1 MRLKTSLN
9 FRGYPN
15 KNEIVYYDGEERVIE
30 VNEFEK
36 LWSLLKILENP
47 MGDVRKNINE
57 WKNKNEMDDEELQN
71 IIQFINE
78 NQLLYD
84 KRCEEDKEE
93 QLFNFRNFNYFST
106 HDPSLHADAIVQK
119 MKKIKVVVIGAG
131 TIGATLCMTLSKLGV
146 GEIIIIDFDKVQTKN
161 IRAQTIF
168 QTEDINKQKVDV
180 IQEKLKKMDPYV
192 KIQVFNM
199 KIETLNDLSQLNLKE
214 INYIFGCFD
223 ESTFQLHKDIMDYC
237 DDKRI
242 KYFLMGYHNDFVK
255 VLHLSNSNNGT
266 SILEDSFRNYHTEYV
281 IRENRGTI
289 IQSLAVS
296 LISSRIIFADITND
310 NHAIKKGYSFDFLK
324 FHSSANHEA
333 IPFEPFI
340 QSLQKNMPFHQE
352 KLKRKIKEISTIVH
366 AERPSL
372 PKVTEIDIL
381 SMHQV
386 FDILLHMDQLSNL
399 QLEEGYNDFVKL
411 MHDIEEQDR
420 NEEEYER
427 YLQIIRNIKISHEDE
442 TYTISEIFEMMRDAK
457 DYEEKKV
464 MQRSVYEVL
473 RNNGN
478 EILQFFTKSKQSYLS
493 LEVPDYY
500 MEVFG
505 VKKETLRTFEEKLQE
520 KFHALITKTLS
531 IIFPNLSGAVIAD
544 FLAYNEE
551 ERSTISI
558 DEAKEIILMSLDKYG
573 QDRWINHIEKMFQY
587 DFVQV
592 YNEIEVN
599 KTYYFP
605 NTKESR
611 ILFNYHDDVD
621 SLFILCH
628 ELGHAYFNQ
637 SYGHTFFDDSTQLL
651 NEIMAYYFEITCVQ
665 AILRNEG
672 ISLEIKQ
679 EIASQYVKRIHQVV
693 LSTYG
698 VHLLETSLIKHV
710 QDYGELSIEDFLR
723 IREEYDQHLFFEG
736 IQFKNEKY
744 SYLNPLLKTS
754 FIFEFGDHVLPPI
767 AYLLA
772 VSLCHEQV
780 EYPVPIDIQMQEAIL
795 SGIYRTEEFLA
806 YMSKRTSQGEL
817 MNQAIEDLMQM
828 LCTLQSFMSEDVV
841 QSS

>member
-15 KNEIVYYDGEERVIE
+15 KNEIVYYDGEERIIE

-36 LWSLLKILENP
+36 LWSLLKILGNP
-47 MGDVRKNINE
+47 MGDVRENIHE
-57 WKNKNEMDDEELQN
+57 WKNKNEMDDEELKKV
-71 IIQFINE
+71 IQFINE
-78 NQLLYD
+78 NHLLYD
-84 KRCEEDKEE
+84 KRCEEDTEE
-93 QLFNFRNFNYFST
+93 QLFNVRNFNYFST
-106 HDPSLHADAIVQK
+106 HDPTLHADTIVQK
-119 MKKIKVVVIGAG
+119 MKKIKTVVIGAG

-146 GEIIIIDFDKVQTKN
+146 GEIIIIDFDTVQTKN

-168 QTEDINKQKVDV
+168 QTEDINKKKVDV

-199 KIETLNDLSQLNLKE
+199 KIETLDDLSQLDLKE

-223 ESTFQLHKDIMDYC
+223 ESTLQLQKDIMEYC
-237 DDKRI
+237 DKEGI
-242 KYFLMGYHNDFVK
+242 KYLLMGYHNDFVK

-296 LISSRIIFADITND
+296 LICSRIIFADITND
-310 NHAIKKGYSFDFLK
+310 HNAIKSGYSFDFVK
-324 FHSSANHEA
+324 FNSSANHEA
-333 IPFEPFI
+333 IHFEPFI
-340 QSLQKNMPFHQE
+340 QSLQKNLPLHQE
-352 KLKRKIKEISTIVH
+352 KLKRKINGISTIVH
-366 AERPSL
+366 AERPRL
-372 PKVTEIDIL
+372 PKAIEIDIL
-381 SMHQV
+381 CMHQV
-386 FDILLHMDQLSNL
+386 FDILLHLDQLSNL
-399 QLEEGYNDFVKL
+399 QLEEGYNDFVKIMDDL
-411 MHDIEEQDR
+411 EEQDR
-420 NEEEYER
+420 DEEEYER
-427 YLQIIRNIKISHEDE
+427 YLQMIRSIKIVYEGE
-442 TYTISEIFEMMRDAK
+442 THTIAEIFEMMRDTK

-464 MQRSVYEVL
+464 MQRSIYEVL
-473 RNNGN
+473 RSKGN

-500 MEVFG
+500 REVFG
-505 VKKETLRTFEEKLQE
+505 IQKETLHMFEEKLQE

-531 IIFPNLSGAVIAD
+531 LIFQKSSGEVSAD

-558 DEAKEIILMSLDKYG
+558 DEAKEIILTSLDKYG
-573 QDRWINHIEKMFQY
+573 QDRWIHHIERMFQ
-587 DFVQV
+587 DNFVQV

-611 ILFNYHDDVD
+611 ILCNYHDDVD

-679 EIASQYVKRIHQVV
+679 EIAKQYVKRIHQVV

-698 VHLLETSLIKHV
+698 VHLFETSLIKHV
-710 QDYGELSIEDFLR
+710 KDYGEISVDDFLR
-723 IREEYDQHLFFEG
+723 VREEYNQHPFFEG
-736 IQFKNEKY
+736 IQFKNETY

-772 VSLCHEQV
+772 IGLCHEQV
-780 EYPVPIDIQMQEAIL
+780 ECHIPKDIQIQEAIL
-795 SGIYRTEEFLA
+795 NERYHTEEFLD
-806 YMSKRTSQGEL
+806 YMTKRESHGEL
-817 MNQAIEDLMQM
+817 MNQAIEGLLQM
-828 LCTLQSFMSEDVV
+828 LCTLQSFMLEDVI

>member
-15 KNEIVYYDGEERVIE
+15 KNEIVYYDGEERIIE

-47 MGDVRKNINE
+47 IGDIREDIHE
-57 WKNKNEMDDEELQN
+57 WKNKNGMDDEELQN

-78 NQLLYD
+78 NRLLYE
-84 KRCEEDKEE
+84 KRCDEDKEE
-93 QLFNFRNFNYFST
+93 QLFNRRNFNYFST
-106 HDPSLHADAIVQK
+106 HDSTLHADTIVQK
-119 MKKIKVVVIGAG
+119 MKKIKAVVIGAG

-146 GEIIIIDFDKVQTKN
+146 GEIIVIDFDTVHPKN

-168 QTEDINKQKVDV
+168 QTEDINKKKIHV
-180 IQEKLKKMDPYV
+180 IQEKLGKMDPYI
-192 KIQVFNM
+192 KIQVFDM
-199 KIETLNDLSQLNLKE
+199 KIETLKDLLQLNLNE
-214 INYIFGCFD
+214 ISYIFGCFD
-223 ESTFQLHKDIMDYC
+223 DSSLQLQKDIMDYC
-237 DDKRI
+237 DEEKI

-255 VLHLSNSNNGT
+255 VLHVSNSNNGAL
-266 SILEDSFRNYHTEYV
+266 ILEDSFQNYYTEYV

-296 LISSRIIFADITND
+296 LIISRIIFGDIIND
-310 NHAIKKGYSFDFLK
+310 EHMQQNGYSFDFIK
-324 FHSSANHEA
+324 FRTSANHES
-333 IPFEPFI
+333 IPWEPFT
-340 QSLQKNMPFHQE
+340 QSLQKIMPLHQE
-352 KLKRKIKEISTIVH
+352 KLKRKIEEISNIAYVKGTI
-366 AERPSL
+366 L
-372 PKVTEIDIL
+372 PKVIEIDIL

-386 FDILLHMDQLSNL
+386 FDILLHMDQLSIL
-399 QLEEGYNDFVKL
+399 QLEEEYNEFVKL
-411 MHDIEEQDR
+411 MHDIEEQDG

-427 YLQIIRNIKISHEDE
+427 YLQIIRNMKIVYQGE
-442 TYTISEIFEMMRDAK
+442 TYAISEIFEMMRDAK
-457 DYEEKKV
+457 DYEEKKS

-473 RNNGN
+473 QSNGD
-478 EILQFFTKSKQSYLS
+478 EILQFFTNSKKSYLS
-493 LEVPDYY
+493 LETSDYY

-505 VKKETLRTFEEKLQE
+505 VREGTLHTFEEKLQ
-520 KFHALITKTLS
+520 KRFHALITKSLS
-531 IIFPNLSGAVIAD
+531 LIFPNSSGEISAD

-551 ERSTISI
+551 ERSTILI
-558 DEAKEIILMSLDKYG
+558 DEAKEIILTSLEKYG

-637 SYGHTFFDDSTQLL
+637 SYSHTFFDDSTQLV
-651 NEIMAYYFEITCVQ
+651 NEIMAYYFEIICVQ
-665 AILRNEG
+665 AMFQNED
-672 ISLEIKQ
+672 ISLEIKR

-698 VHLLETSLIKHV
+698 VHLFETSLIKCI
-710 QDYGELSIEDFLR
+710 QDYGEVSVADFLR
-723 IREEYDQHLFFEG
+723 IREEYDQHPFFEG

-772 VSLCHEQV
+772 ISLCHEQV
-780 EYPVPIDIQMQEAIL
+780 ESSIPKDIQIQEAIL
-795 SGIYRTEEFLA
+795 NGVYRTEEFLS
-806 YMSKRTSQGEL
+806 YMSKGISHGER
-817 MNQAIEDLMQM
+817 MDQAIDELLQM
-828 LCTLQSFMSEDVV
+828 LLTLQSFMVEDVV
-841 QSS
+841 HSR

>member
-15 KNEIVYYDGEERVIE
+15 KNEIVYYDGEERIIE

-47 MGDVRKNINE
+47 MSDVREKIHE
-57 WKNKNEMDDEELQN
+57 WKNKNGMDDEELQN

-78 NQLLYD
+78 NHLLYD
-84 KRCEEDKEE
+84 KRCKEDLEEE
-93 QLFNFRNFNYFST
+93 LFNFRNFNYFST
-106 HDPSLHADAIVQK
+106 HDPTLHADAIVQK
-119 MKKIKVVVIGAG
+119 MKKIKAVVIGAG

-146 GEIIIIDFDKVQTKN
+146 GEISIIDFDTVQTKN

-168 QTEDINKQKVDV
+168 QTEDINKKKVDV

-192 KIQVFNM
+192 KVHVFHM

-237 DDKRI
+237 DDEGI

-255 VLHLSNSNNGT
+255 ILHVSNSNNGT

-296 LISSRIIFADITND
+296 LICSRIIFADITND
-310 NHAIKKGYSFDFLK
+310 NHAIKNGYSFDFIK
-324 FHSSANHEA
+324 FHSLANDET

-340 QSLQKNMPFHQE
+340 QSLQKNMPLRQE
-352 KLKRKIKEISTIVH
+352 KLKRKIKEMSTIVN
-366 AERPSL
+366 AGMPSL

-386 FDILLHMDQLSNL
+386 FDILLHMDQLSSL

-420 NEEEYER
+420 NEEEYEW
-427 YLQIIRNIKISHEDE
+427 YLQIIRSTTIPYEGQ
-442 TYTISEIFEMMRDAK
+442 TYTISEIFEMMRNTK

-464 MQRSVYEVL
+464 MQRSIHEVL
-473 RNNGN
+473 RSKGN
-478 EILQFFTKSKQSYLS
+478 EILQVFTKSKQSYLS
-493 LEVPDYY
+493 LEVPNYY

-505 VKKETLRTFEEKLQE
+505 VQKETLCTFEEKLQE
-520 KFHALITKTLS
+520 KFHALITKSLS
-531 IIFPNLSGAVIAD
+531 LIFPDSSGEINAD

-558 DEAKEIILMSLDKYG
+558 DEAKEIILTSLDKYG
-573 QDRWINHIEKMFQY
+573 QDRWIDHIERMFQY
-587 DFVQV
+587 DFVQI

-637 SYGHTFFDDSTQLL
+637 SYGHTFFNDSTQLL

-665 AILRNEG
+665 AILRNED

-679 EIASQYVKRIHQVV
+679 EIASQYIKRIHQVV

-698 VHLLETSLIKHV
+698 VHLFETSLIKHV
-710 QDYGELSIEDFLR
+710 QDYGEISIEDFLR
-723 IREEYDQHLFFEG
+723 IREEYDQHPFFEG

-754 FIFEFGDHVLPPI
+754 FIFEFGDHILPPI

-780 EYPVPIDIQMQEAIL
+780 DSHIPIDIQMQEAIL
-795 SGIYRTEEFLA
+795 NGIYRTEEFLD
-806 YMSKRTSQGEL
+806 YMSQRTSHGEL
-817 MNQAIEDLMQM
+817 MNQAIEELLQM
-828 LCTLQSFMSEDVV
+828 LCTLQSFMFEDVV

>member
-15 KNEIVYYDGEERVIE
+15 KNEIVYYDGEERIIE

-47 MGDVRKNINE
+47 MSDVREKIHE

-78 NQLLYD
+78 NHLLYD
-84 KRCEEDKEE
+84 KRCKEDLEEE
-93 QLFNFRNFNYFST
+93 LFNFRNFNYFST
-106 HDPSLHADAIVQK
+106 HDPTLHADAIVQK
-119 MKKIKVVVIGAG
+119 MKKIKAVVIGAG

-146 GEIIIIDFDKVQTKN
+146 GEIIIIDFDTVQTKN

-168 QTEDINKQKVDV
+168 QTEDINKKKVDV
-180 IQEKLKKMDPYV
+180 IQEKLKKMDPYI
-192 KIQVFNM
+192 KIHVFHM

-237 DDKRI
+237 DDDGI

-255 VLHLSNSNNGT
+255 VLHVSNSNNGT

-296 LISSRIIFADITND
+296 LICSRIIFADITND
-310 NHAIKKGYSFDFLK
+310 NHAIKNGYSFDFIK
-324 FHSSANHEA
+324 FHSSANDET

-340 QSLQKNMPFHQE
+340 QSLQKNMPLHQE
-352 KLKRKIKEISTIVH
+352 KLKRRIKEISTIVN
-366 AERPSL
+366 ANRSSL

-386 FDILLHMDQLSNL
+386 FDILLHMDQLSSL
-399 QLEEGYNDFVKL
+399 QLEEGYNDFVTL

-420 NEEEYER
+420 NEEEYEW
-427 YLQIIRNIKISHEDE
+427 YLQIIRSTTIPYEGE
-442 TYTISEIFEMMRDAK
+442 TYTISEIFEMMRNTK

-464 MQRSVYEVL
+464 MQRSIHEVL
-473 RNNGN
+473 RSKGN
-478 EILQFFTKSKQSYLS
+478 EILQVFTKSKQSYLS
-493 LEVPDYY
+493 LEAPNYY

-505 VKKETLRTFEEKLQE
+505 VQKETLCTFEEKLQE
-520 KFHALITKTLS
+520 KFHALITKSLS
-531 IIFPNLSGAVIAD
+531 LIFPDSSGEINAD

-558 DEAKEIILMSLDKYG
+558 DEAKEIILTSLDKYG
-573 QDRWINHIEKMFQY
+573 QDRWIDHIERMFQY
-587 DFVQV
+587 DFVQI

-611 ILFNYHDDVD
+611 LLFNYHDDVD

-665 AILRNEG
+665 AILRNED

-679 EIASQYVKRIHQVV
+679 EIASQYIKRIHQVV

-698 VHLLETSLIKHV
+698 VHLFETSLIKHV
-710 QDYGELSIEDFLR
+710 QDYGEISIEDFLR
-723 IREEYDQHLFFEG
+723 IREEYDQHPFFEG

-754 FIFEFGDHVLPPI
+754 FIFEFGDHILPPI

-780 EYPVPIDIQMQEAIL
+780 DSHIPIDIQMQEAIL
-795 SGIYRTEEFLA
+795 NGIYRTEEFLD
-806 YMSKRTSQGEL
+806 YMSQRTSHGEL
-817 MNQAIEDLMQM
+817 MNQAIGELLQM
-828 LCTLQSFMSEDVV
+828 LCTLQSFMFEDVV